1 MTRIA
6 VLGAG
11 SWGTALAV
19 HAASAGCEVRLWARR
34 PELAEELA
42 SSRENR
48 VYLPK
53 VRLADS
59 IEPTPEMGDL
69 ADCKIF
75 LVVVPSHGFRTAV
88 RSLLEVLPGRSEI
101 QLVSATKGI
110 ETDTTARMSQVAG
123 EEADAAGRE
132 LCFATLAGPTF
143 APELAVGQPSAGV
156 VASSSAEIAVEL
168 GELLATPL
176 FRLYSTDDVV
186 GVELGGAGKNLVAIA
201 AGVVSGLGLG
211 HNTLAA
217 LMTRGLHELT
227 RLGVALGGQR
237 RTFSGLAGMG
247 DLVLTCTGGLSRNRQ
262 TGIQLAAGKT
272 LEQIQEETSMVAE
285 GIRNSLSMT
294 RLARKSGIEM
304 PITEQMMEVMY
315 EGKTPRQALED
326 LMTRELKAEAEL

>member
-1 MTRIA
+1 
-6 VLGAG
+6 
-11 SWGTALAV
+11 
-19 HAASAGCEVRLWARR
+19 
-34 PELAEELA
+34 LAEELA
-42 SSRENR
+42 TNRENR
-48 VYLPK
+48 IYLPDAK
-53 VRLADS
+53 LAAG
-59 IEPTPEMGDL
+59 IEPTSDMRDL
-69 ADCKIF
+69 ADCKVF
-75 LVVVPSHGFRTAV
+75 LVVVPSHGFRAAV
-88 RSLLEVLPGRSEI
+88 RGLLEVLPHRGEI

-110 ETDTTARMSQVAG
+110 ETETTARMSQVAR
-123 EEADAAGRE
+123 EEADAKGRA

-143 APELAVGQPSAGV
+143 AAEIAVGQPSAGV
-156 VASSSAEIAVEL
+156 VASTSSDMAVEL

-186 GVELGGAGKNLVAIA
+186 GVELGGAGKNVIAIA
-201 AGVVSGLGLG
+201 AGVVIGLGLG

-227 RLGVALGGQR
+227 RLGVACGGQR

-272 LEQIQEETSMVAE
+272 LEQIGQETSMVAE

-315 EGKTPRQALED
+315 EGKSPRRALED

>member
-1 MTRIA
+1 M
-6 VLGAG
+6 
-11 SWGTALAV
+11 
-19 HAASAGCEVRLWARR
+19 RLWARR

-42 SSRENR
+42 TNRENR
-48 VYLPK
+48 IYLPDAK
-53 VRLADS
+53 LAAG
-59 IEPTPEMGDL
+59 IEPTSDMRDL
-69 ADCKIF
+69 ADCKVF
-75 LVVVPSHGFRTAV
+75 LVVVPSHGFRAAV
-88 RSLLEVLPGRSEI
+88 RGLLEVLPHRGEI

-110 ETDTTARMSQVAG
+110 ETETTARMSQVAR
-123 EEADAAGRE
+123 EEADAKGRA

-143 APELAVGQPSAGV
+143 AAEIAVGQPSAGV
-156 VASSSAEIAVEL
+156 VASTSSDMAVEL

-186 GVELGGAGKNLVAIA
+186 GVELGGAGKNVIAIA
-201 AGVVSGLGLG
+201 AGVVIGLGLG

-227 RLGVALGGQR
+227 RLGVACGGQR

-247 DLVLTCTGGLSRNRQ
+247 DLVLTSTGGLSRNRQ

-272 LEQIQEETSMVAE
+272 LEQIGQETSMVAE

-315 EGKTPRQALED
+315 EGKSPRRALED

>member
-1 MTRIA
+1 
-6 VLGAG
+6 
-11 SWGTALAV
+11 
-19 HAASAGCEVRLWARR
+19 
-34 PELAEELA
+34 LAEELE

-48 VYLPK
+48 VYLPE

-59 IEPTPEMGDL
+59 IEPTSEMEDL

-88 RSLLEVLPGRSEI
+88 RSLLEVLPDRREI

-110 ETDTTARMSQVAG
+110 ETETTARMSQVAS
-123 EEADAAGRE
+123 EEADSSGRE

-143 APELAVGQPSAGV
+143 AAELAVGQPSAGV
-156 VASSSAEIAVEL
+156 VASSSTEIAVEL
-168 GELLATPL
+168 GEMLATPL

-186 GVELGGAGKNLVAIA
+186 GVELGGAGKNVVAIA

-237 RTFSGLAGMG
+237 RTFSGLA
-247 DLVLTCTGGLSRNRQ
+247 RNRQ

-304 PITEQMMEVMY
+304 PITEQMMKVMY
-315 EGKTPRQALED
+315 EGKTPRKALED